1 MNHKEITQSEEH
13 ENIRKKLWCDVY
25 VAYVAAPNSVNQDG
39 GCIWA
44 NNAVKRFDELFYKPE
59 PKREY
64 VSPIKPLEG
73 PAIIHRSIYSD
84 EIDELNKTES

>member
-1 MNHKEITQSEEH
+1 MNNKEITQSEEH

-44 NNAVKRFDELFYKPE
+44 NNAVKRFDELFSKPE

-64 VSPIKPLEG
+64 VSPKVKPLEG
-73 PAIIHRSIYSD
+73 PIRHCSIYDD
-84 EIDELNKTES
+84 EINELNKPQP